1 MPVKLPPNIFYEKKE
16 KNLAIIVAVS
26 DFYISE
32 LQKNWDKLKDWD
44 VCVLTNKPEEFPNAF
59 YVEEYKDFI
68 FSYVQK
74 ITFALR
80 TLIKFKRDGLLIDSD
95 NLVGLPKSFFNKH
108 HTYDHIQAVEYWNIS
123 IKELKKSELFINLQR
138 FAKEFDVDLT
148 KVKPISENIIYFPYT
163 PLLVDILYDV
173 ERTKPIVEYTSLFN
187 NDFGYLGHG
196 EGLALSLVLKKHE
209 VEVEIFKNNPFE

>member
-16 KNLAIIVAVS
+16 KNLAVIVAVS

-32 LQKNWDKLKDWD
+32 LQKNWDKLEDWD

-59 YVEEYKDFI
+59 YVEEYKNFI

-80 TLIKFKRDGLLIDSD
+80 TLIKFKRGGLLIDAD
-95 NLVGLPKSFFNKH
+95 NLVGLPKTFFNKH
-108 HTYDHIQAVEYWNIS
+108 HTYEHIQVVEYWNIS

-138 FAKEFDVDLT
+138 FTKEFDVDLT

>member
-1 MPVKLPPNIFYEKKE
+1 MIKLPPNIFYEKKE
-16 KNLAIIVAVS
+16 KNLAVIVAVS

-32 LQKNWDKLKDWD
+32 LQKNWDKLEDWD

-80 TLIKFKRDGLLIDSD
+80 TLIKFKRGGLLIDAD
-95 NLVGLPKSFFNKH
+95 NLVRLPKSFFNKH
-108 HTYDHIQAVEYWNIS
+108 HTYEHIQIVEYWGVS
-123 IKELKKSELFINLQR
+123 MKELKKSELFINLQR
-138 FAKEFDVDLT
+138 FSKEFDVDLT
-148 KVKPISENIIYFPYT
+148 KTKPVSENIIYFPYT

-196 EGLALSLVLKKHE
+196 EGLALSLVLEKHE
-209 VEVEIFKNNPFE
+209 VEVKIFENNPFK